1 MYITQCVKKTTLF
14 MHAIKVL
21 CFMQRRQECKTRK
34 NKISVYFV
42 TSSVI
47 LILSDFCCLSYL
59 LHTIKVHLLTAL
71 SDYADQLF
79 ILEYKMYKL
88 FNNRASIMGLIN
100 IHV

>member
-1 MYITQCVKKTTLF
+1 MLKKQPFLCMLSKYCASCNVGKNVRQGKMKYLF
-14 MHAIKVL
+14 I
-21 CFMQRRQECKTRK
+21 
-34 NKISVYFV
+34 YFV
-42 TSSVI
+42 TSTVI

-59 LHTIKVHLLTAL
+59 LHRIKVHLLTAL